1 MSLMKETR
9 IRGRRR
15 TNIYSKRR
23 GRKKTSSNV
32 NNVEEN
38 RNLEKDR
45 ENGEEWHKIEKRKII
60 WNMNLLKKDEEMREK
75 VEHKGKLVFTE
86 EEIQRDKEKS
96 KNLNNTT

>member
-1 MSLMKETR
+1 MKETR

-23 GRKKTSSNV
+23 GQKKTSSNI

-45 ENGEEWHKIEKRKII
+45 ENGKEWHKIEKRKII

-75 VEHKGKLVFTE
+75 VAHKGKLVFTE